1 MFPHNGRFS
10 ALAYMFFSLH
20 YPRPA
25 RERLLVVYRFLPSR
39 DHLSTCYFERAGYV
53 PPIATNRKT
62 TFVFLSC
69 TQSQGIF
76 LTGLKCLKCHRCL
89 HFLHFTLF
97 TLLFTLFTP
106 PPTFLPLL
114 FTLFTLFTFLIFY
127 LVFLVFLFVKL
138 SHSLSIILIFVF

>member
-1 MFPHNGRFS
+1 MFPHNRRFS

-25 RERLLVVYRFLPSR
+25 RERLLVVYRFFPWR
-39 DHLSTCYFERAGYV
+39 DHLSARYFERAGYV
-53 PPIATNRKT
+53 PPIATNRNP

-97 TLLFTLFTP
+97 TLPFTLFTP
-106 PPTFLPLL
+106 HFLPLL

-127 LVFLVFLFVKL
+127 LVFLVFLFVIL